1 MTKPSHKIPRLTF
14 RNIPSRDDPEK
25 IRAIVEAT
33 GFFSDEEVDISVEL
47 VRERLLRGIESG
59 YYFLFAEDNKKKL
72 LGYTCYGPV
81 TGTQSSFDL
90 YWIVVENN
98 SQGYGIGKLLDSK
111 TVDLVREMG
120 GTRLYAET
128 SSKKQYE
135 PTRAFYRKM
144 GYHEAAFLEDF
155 YAPGDGKV
163 IFVKRIALI
172 A

>member
-1 MTKPSHKIPRLTF
+1 
-14 RNIPSRDDPEK
+14 
-25 IRAIVEAT
+25 A
-33 GFFSDEEVDISVEL
+33 
-47 VRERLLRGIESG
+47 SG
-59 YYFLFAEDNKKKL
+59 YYFLFLELDKK
-72 LGYTCYGPV
+72 V
-81 TGTQSSFDL
+81 TGYSCFGPIPGTFTSFDL
-90 YWIVVENN
+90 YWIVVENK

-155 YAPGDGKV
+155 YAPDDGKI
-163 IFVKRIALI
+163 IFVKKVV
-172 A
+172 

>member
-33 GFFSDEEVDISVEL
+33 DFFSDEEVEISVEL

-59 YYFLFAEDNKKKL
+59 YYFLFAEDDKGNL
-72 LGYTCYGPV
+72 IGYTCYGPV
-81 TGTQSSFDL
+81 TGTESSFDL

-111 TVDLVREMG
+111 TVDLVREM
-120 GTRLYAET
+120 AERDYMLRPLQK
-128 SSKKQYE
+128 SSMNLPAHFTGRWDTTKPHFWKISM
-135 PTRAFYRKM
+135 PRTT
-144 GYHEAAFLEDF
+144 
-155 YAPGDGKV
+155 GK
-163 IFVKRIALI
+163 
-172 A
+172 